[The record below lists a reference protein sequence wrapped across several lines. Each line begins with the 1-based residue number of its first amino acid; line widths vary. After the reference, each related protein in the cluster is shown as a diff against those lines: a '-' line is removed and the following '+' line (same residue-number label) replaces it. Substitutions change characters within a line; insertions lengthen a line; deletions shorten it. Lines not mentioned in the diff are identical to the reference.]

1 MNKTNHLSILRDEQ
15 GGPAAEFA
23 MVLPV
28 ALMFLL
34 GMIDVGRYM
43 WEYNQA
49 EKATQM
55 GTRFA
60 VVTNPVASGLGGY
73 SFSTSCGIP
82 QGDPIPASAYPGMV
96 CAGGGTVA
104 SPTASCAF
112 PTGGTSSCTTAIPT
126 TSSGSSMGAIVN
138 RMRLFKPDILPT
150 QVTVTYANSGLGYA
164 GDPNGLDVAPLVTVS
179 VTGLTFQPLTT
190 MLFPNSSMAIGPFSY
205 SLTMEDGNGTVS
217 N

>member
-1 MNKTNHLSILRDEQ
+1 MSVWKAFYADER

-23 MVLPV
+23 LVLPL
-28 ALMFLL
+28 ALLFLF
-34 GMIDVGRYM
+34 GIIDVGRYM

-55 GTRFA
+55 GVRFA
-60 VVTNPVASGLGGY
+60 VATDVVASGLSGY
-73 SFSTSCGIP
+73 SFAVSCGIP
-82 QGDPIPASAYPGMV
+82 QGDAVTSAAFPGIN

-104 SPTASCAF
+104 SPTATCTLAAS
-112 PTGGTSSCTTAIPT
+112 SSCGTAIPS
-126 TSSGSSMGAIVN
+126 TSSGFALGQIVN
-138 RMRLFKPDILPT
+138 RMRLFKSDIAP
-150 QVTVTYANSGLGYA
+150 ANVSVNYGYSGLGYA

-190 MLFPNSSMAIGPFSY
+190 LAFNTPINMGTLSY
-205 SLTMEDGNGTVS
+205 TLTMEDGAGTVS